1 MQGMPMAIMALMA
14 FMRSVIM
21 AMPDASMGIIFMD
34 IPSLVISIVIR
45 HIMGI
50 AIIGIGIMPGMPI
63 MPFII
68 GMPPIIPG
76 IIPFII
82 GMPPIIPGIIP
93 LIIGIPIPFIGMG
106 IGIIMGIGIGMPP
119 AWLMPLIMGMGIGIA
134 FIGVMRGS
142 SCPRVGGGRT
152 TSLPR
157 RGASRLY
164 PLVSQALFLHPCGRT
179 VAGARPPSA
188 PTDGPPASLWE
199 QT

>member
-1 MQGMPMAIMALMA
+1 MAIMALMA

-45 HIMGI
+45 HIMGM

-63 MPFII
+63 M
-68 GMPPIIPG
+68 
-76 IIPFII
+76 PFII

-134 FIGVMRGS
+134 FIGVIRGS
-142 SCPRVGGGRT
+142 SCPHVGGGRT

-164 PLVSQALFLHPCGRT
+164 PRVSQALFLHPCGRS

-188 PTDGPPASLWE
+188 PTDGPPTSPWE